1 MRDNSEAV
9 LVATGA
15 LPALILIAATLTLPV
30 CLALLALYRR
40 AVLRSMARASPA
52 AGSAASRPQE
62 IPSTPATPPTAPLR
76 LEHRAAGAA
85 GARPRLARLRRSLRA
100 AGLVHL
106 LGGLAYALVLTTA
119 WMQFAWQDGGF
130 VLTRFLLVFAC
141 HAWPAVLAIGLVT
154 AGTTRQRLSL
164 GLAYLLP
171 MLVLAAWAL
180 ARNPALSALDL
191 AGLWAS
197 TNLPPTVLLLAFLH
211 RRIRAVGPL
220 VLAFMLVAV
229 IGAEAAVRLAGQSEA
244 ALRMAVGAGGALGL
258 DGTQTFWALLLVGA
272 TVATLLGRLV
282 LKWLGRRHVARRSSD
297 QLLTLEA
304 MWLLRGGAVGGL
316 RLRGARLARGRP
328 ARLPRLEADDRGRVP
343 ARRARARAGPAP
355 GCCCCA
361 CSRSARAA
369 SASSTPSASA
379 GCASATST

>member
-30 CLALLALYRR
+30 CLALLVLYRR

-85 GARPRLARLRRSLRA
+85 GARPALARLRRSLRA

-141 HAWPAVLAIGLVT
+141 HAWPAVLAVGLVT

-180 ARNPALSALDL
+180 SRNPALSALDL

-197 TNLPPTVLLLAFLH
+197 TNLPPTLLLLAFLH

-244 ALRMAVGAGGALGL
+244 TMRMAVGAGGALGL

-272 TVATLLGRLV
+272 AVATLLGRLV
-282 LKWLGRRHVARRSSD
+282 LKWLGRRHAARRSSD

-304 MWLLRGGAVGGL
+304 MWLLFAVVQSVGFAFEGL
-316 RLRGARLARGRP
+316 AWLA
-328 ARLPRLEADDRGRVP
+328 
-343 ARRARARAGPAP
+343 AGP
-355 GCCCCA
+355 
-361 CSRSARAA
+361 
-369 SASSTPSASA
+369 TPSSP
-379 GCASATST
+379 GS